1 VTTVACIFGS
11 RSVEHEVSVITAQQ
25 AMAALAPHHDG
36 VPVYIAKD
44 GRWYT
49 GDALRD
55 LRRFEDVQ
63 GLLADCTPVTP
74 VIDASSPGMSLLP
87 VSPPRRARFGR
98 AAGDDAVDV
107 EVAMPLLHGNL
118 GEDGTLQGLLEM
130 AGVPYTGSGVAASAI
145 AMDKR
150 LAKTV
155 LRAAGLPVLADVCID
170 REQWRVDPRSVV
182 ERAESFAPYPLY
194 VKPLNLGSSIGV
206 ARASDRTE
214 LHAAIEVA
222 LTYDLRCI
230 VEAAQEGIVEINCAV
245 LGDESG
251 ARASLLE
258 QPTKRGLL
266 SYDDKYRSKSGKTVG
281 GASGGM
287 KSAQR
292 LIPAPLDAALAE
304 RITTAALRSFAAVGA
319 AGVARIDLM
328 VDAAAGTLIVNEI
341 NPIPGSL
348 SFYLFEPAGT
358 SFTALLDELIEIA
371 QRRHARRAAS
381 TAVFERW
388 MLGGGPKSS
397 G

>member
-1 VTTVACIFGS
+1 VSTVACIFGS

-25 AMAALAPHHDG
+25 AMAALAPHHRG

-49 GDALRD
+49 GDALND

-63 GLLADCTPVTP
+63 SLLADCTPVTP
-74 VIDASSPGMSLLP
+74 AIDASRPGMSLLP
-87 VSPPRRARFGR
+87 MSPPRRARFGR
-98 AAGDDAVDV
+98 PAGDDPVQV

-155 LRAAGLPVLADVCID
+155 LRAARLPVLDDVCID
-170 REQWRVDPRSVV
+170 REQWRADPRSVV

-194 VKPLNLGSSIGV
+194 VKPLTLGSSIGV
-206 ARASDRTE
+206 ARAADRPE
-214 LHAAIEVA
+214 LHTAIEVA

-266 SYDDKYRSKSGKTVG
+266 SYDDKYRSKGGKTVG
-281 GASGGM
+281 GTSGGM

-304 RITTAALRSFAAVGA
+304 RITTAALESFAAVGA

-328 VDAAAGTLIVNEI
+328 VDPAAGTLIVNEI